1 MRGKTLFHV
10 LGRFFLSFV
19 LSAHYSK
26 YLYIAFPKFGH
37 LSNVSKCH
45 MAEPITV
52 TFSFSFIYWSSF
64 IYSIDRTFFAFILNK
79 TYIGN
84 IFFPMYEMQS
94 SHIRNSHFSKQ
105 TFPPPVSLHEL
116 PNQLIWKPPKKK
128 KIRWC
133 LVLVCF
139 ATAESISSHLIKCCR
154 SASGYAQGV
163 L

>member
-1 MRGKTLFHV
+1 
-10 LGRFFLSFV
+10 
-19 LSAHYSK
+19 
-26 YLYIAFPKFGH
+26 
-37 LSNVSKCH
+37 
-45 MAEPITV
+45 
-52 TFSFSFIYWSSF
+52 
-64 IYSIDRTFFAFILNK
+64 
-79 TYIGN
+79 
-84 IFFPMYEMQS
+84 MYEMQP

-116 PNQLIWKPPKKK
+116 PNQLIWKPPHPKKK
-128 KIRWC
+128 KIRWW